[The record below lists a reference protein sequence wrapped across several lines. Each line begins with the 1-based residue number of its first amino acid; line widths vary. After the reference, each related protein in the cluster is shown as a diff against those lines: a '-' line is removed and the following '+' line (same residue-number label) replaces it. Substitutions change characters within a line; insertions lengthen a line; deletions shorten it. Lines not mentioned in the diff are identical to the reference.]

1 MQYQR
6 LGHAFIFGDL
16 NARVGQRSDYITFDG
31 PLQDLDDHSDIDQ
44 SLALASSDNGTNRY
58 GERLLDLC
66 KSLNMRTVNGRVGL
80 DSEQGKPTCCTYN
93 GESVIDYL
101 ITRHDNFRFVKYF
114 CVNDFNS
121 FFKSC
126 PNNF

>member
-16 NARVGQRSDYITFDG
+16 NARVGQRSEYITFDG

-44 SLALASSDNGTNRY
+44 SLARASSDNGTK
-58 GERLLDLC
+58 RLLDLC
-66 KSLNMRTVNGRVGL
+66 KSLNMRIVNGRVGL

-114 CVNDFNS
+114 FVNDFNS
-121 FFKSC
+121 FKSC